1 MANILTHYGL
11 IPVKPVTNGKVVPLK
26 YPDPGLIMG
35 MELEIENT
43 HSDFHR
49 TGFDVTEDGSL
60 RNNGREYVSHP
71 MTYSV
76 LQHYL
81 SEFFVKNKLNESNYS
96 ERTSIHVHCNC
107 QDLTFEQLASLL
119 LIYQV
124 FEKMLFQFVGAERD
138 KNIFCV
144 PLYECALS
152 YQAVERL
159 LAADAKVIHNW
170 SKYSAL
176 NLLRLEDLGTVEF
189 RHMPGTCDQGKI
201 TKWLGLIGCLFA
213 FVRSHTITEIK
224 EMFVNLNTSS
234 QYKNVTQQ
242 VFGEYST
249 VWDIV
254 PYESLLE
261 DGVLNMKYSLIKQ
274 DKTKQ
279 MMYFTPPPTFF
290 AAEPGLATAHG
301 FGVQVDWDQERRRE
315 LERLRNLPEFRTRP
329 RVEVAR

>member
-1 MANILTHYGL
+1 MTNILTHYGL
-11 IPVKPVTNGKVVPLK
+11 TPVKPATNSKVVPLK
-26 YPDPGLIMG
+26 YPDPSLIMG
-35 MELEIENT
+35 VELEIENT
-43 HSDFHR
+43 HEDFYT
-49 TGFDVTEDGSL
+49 TGFIVTDDGSL
-60 RNNGREYVSHP
+60 RNRGREYISRP

-81 SEFFVKNKLNESNYS
+81 SEFFAKNKLNDGNYS

-119 LIYQV
+119 LVYQV
-124 FEKMLFQFVGAERD
+124 FERMLFQFVGAERD

-159 LAADAKVIHNW
+159 LTLDAKVIHNW

-189 RHMPGTCDQGKI
+189 RHMPGTCDHVKI

-224 EMFVNLNTSS
+224 EMFINLNTSS

-242 VFGEYST
+242 VFGEYSS
-249 VWDIV
+249 VWDMV

-274 DKTKQ
+274 TKTPYK
-279 MMYFTPPPTFF
+279 MYSTRPTV
-290 AAEPGLATAHG
+290 ET
-301 FGVQVDWDQERRRE
+301 DQTITITLRDI
-315 LERLRNLPEFRTRP
+315 LRNSTEPPALVLRG
-329 RVEVAR
+329 AR

>member
-1 MANILTHYGL
+1 MTNVALYYGL
-11 IPVKPVTNGKVVPLK
+11 SPVRALTNGKVAPLK
-26 YPDPGLIMG
+26 FPDPGLVMG
-35 MELEIENT
+35 IELEIENT
-43 HSDFHR
+43 HSEFHT
-49 TGFDVTEDGSL
+49 TGFSVTEDGSL
-60 RNNGREYVSHP
+60 RNNGREYISRP

-81 SEFFVKNKLNESNYS
+81 GEFFAKNKLNENNYS

-159 LAADAKVIHNW
+159 LATDTRVIQNW

-176 NLLRLEDLGTVEF
+176 NLLRLQDLGTVEF
-189 RHMPGTCDQGKI
+189 RHMPGTCDHAKI
-201 TKWLGLIGCLFA
+201 TQWFGLIGCLFA
-213 FVRSHTITEIK
+213 FIRSHNITEIK

-242 VFGEYST
+242 VFGEYSS
-249 VWDIV
+249 VWDMV

-274 DKTKQ
+274 NKLEPRIVFSSTNIDDMLQDRQSMRDLIRAATRV
-279 MMYFTPPPTFF
+279 PTM
-290 AAEPGLATAHG
+290 
-301 FGVQVDWDQERRRE
+301 
-315 LERLRNLPEFRTRP
+315 
-329 RVEVAR
+329 RVAP